1 MVIKLRST
9 VYYLSNQTCP
19 EMSTRFLIR
28 IPMTVFSKF
37 LVWSR
42 LRSTVL
48 AWSVEMCRLDCK
60 VRKTTARSRE
70 WVNGQIMNSRSAT
83 KEHSY
88 SYECHRQ
95 PPSAFRTSIRALFT
109 KARISSSN
117 AERSGS
123 GQFSSPRLT
132 AAAASNCE
140 SVNSSSNS

>member
-1 MVIKLRST
+1 MIKLRSM

-19 EMSTRFLIR
+19 VMSTWFLIR

-42 LRSTVL
+42 LRSAVL

-70 WVNGQIMNSRSAT
+70 WVNGQIMNTGSAT
-83 KEHSY
+83 KEH

-132 AAAASNCE
+132 AAAANNCE
-140 SVNSSSNS
+140 SINSSSNS